1 MTIATALAR
10 PLLAGV
16 FVYGGVDA
24 MRHPRQKVESAG
36 GGVLDAM
43 SDATGLDPQR
53 LVIVNGAGQVG
64 AGIALAL
71 GFLPRPAA
79 VVLAASLVPTTL
91 AGHRFWEQEDADAR
105 KLHTTQFLKDLAVLG
120 GLIFAAASTG
130 GRPSVPWLTKR
141 AAHHLA
147 EATGDAVSHLRPG

>member
-1 MTIATALAR
+1 MTIANALAR
-10 PLLAGV
+10 PLLAGI
-16 FVYGGVDA
+16 FVYGGIDA
-24 MRHPRQKVESAG
+24 MRHPPKKVDSAG
-36 GGVLDAM
+36 GGVLETI
-43 SDATGLDPQR
+43 SDATGLDEQR
-53 LVIVNGAGQVG
+53 LVIINGAVQVG

-79 VVLAASLVPTTL
+79 AVLGASLVPTTL
-91 AGHRFWEQEDADAR
+91 AGHRFWEHEGDAR
-105 KLHTTQFLKDLAVLG
+105 KLHTTQFLKNLAMLG
-120 GLIFAAASTG
+120 GLIVAATTTG